1 MIKLIIAFS
10 VFLLACVTTQAQS
23 NATLIHNVKG
33 YTLTGQP
40 GNSAELKKFDALVF
54 KDGKVLFTGTADAAQ
69 KDYPKA
75 KRIDGYGKTLLP
87 GLIDAHGHVLGLG
100 ESLSIVDLRDTQSE
114 QESVQRVIDYARENP
129 KQQWII
135 GRGWNQVLWPDK
147 QFPSKASLD
156 KLKLNRPILLSRI
169 DGHAAWVN
177 SKALAL
183 AGIHKTTADPDGG
196 QIIRDEQGEATGVL
210 IDTAEFLVTEKIP
223 APTQRENNFAL
234 DKAFSHLIALGLT
247 SVHDAGIGQPL
258 YQLYQQRAKKQQLPL
273 RIYAML
279 DGSSDNLA
287 QWLKQGIIRI
297 DDDKLLI
304 RSVKLYSD
312 GALGSRGAALIE
324 PYSDQKDHKGL
335 LVTQPKVLKSK
346 VMEVLEAGFQANIH
360 AIGDRGN
367 RIVLN
372 AIELAYHAGFGKGL
386 RHRIEHT
393 QVVALDDF
401 AKLKS
406 LDLIASMQP
415 THATSDMNMAEDRVG
430 PDRIKGA
437 YAWRTLLDQGTI
449 IASGSDFPV
458 ELANPFH
465 GIHAA
470 VTRQNHNNQPPG
482 GWKPEQKMSLTEA
495 LRSFTLDAAYAAHQ
509 EDSLGSLEP
518 GKWADFILVDQD
530 IFAIDATELW
540 KVQVEQTWIAGQQVF
555 HKAL

>member
-1 MIKLIIAFS
+1 MKKLIIAFS
-10 VFLLACVTTQAQS
+10 VFLLACVSTQAQS

-40 GNSAELKKFDALVF
+40 GNSAKLKKFDALVF
-54 KDGKVLFTGTADAAQ
+54 KDGKVLFTGTAEAAQ

-75 KRIDGYGKTLLP
+75 KRIDGQGKTLLP

-100 ESLSIVDLRDTQSE
+100 ESLSTVDLRDTQSE
-114 QESVQRVIDYARENP
+114 QEAVQRVIDYARENP

-223 APTQRENNFAL
+223 APTQLENNFAL

-258 YQLYQQRAKKQQLPL
+258 YQLYQQRAKKQQLSL

-279 DGSSDNLA
+279 DGSSGNLA
-287 QWLKQGIIRI
+287 QWLKQGIIRT

-304 RSVKLYSD
+304 RSVKFYSD

-372 AIELAYHAGFGKGL
+372 AIELAYQAGFGKGL

-401 AKLKS
+401 GKLKS

-482 GWKPEQKMSLTEA
+482 GWKPEQKMTLTEA

>member
-1 MIKLIIAFS
+1 MKKLILAFS
-10 VFLLACVTTQAQS
+10 VFWLACVSTQAQS

-40 GNSAELKKFDALVF
+40 GNSAKLKEFDALVF
-54 KDGKVLFTGTADAAQ
+54 KDGKVLFTGTAEAAQ

-75 KRIDGYGKTLLP
+75 KRIDGQGKTLLP

-100 ESLSIVDLRDTQSE
+100 ESLSAVDLRDTQSE
-114 QESVQRVIDYARENP
+114 QEAVQRVIDYARENP

-147 QFPSKASLD
+147 QFPGKASLD

-183 AGIHKTTADPDGG
+183 AGIHKATADPDGG

-223 APTQRENNFAL
+223 APTQLENNFAL

-287 QWLKQGIIRI
+287 QWLKRGIIRT

-335 LVTQPKVLKSK
+335 LVTQPKVLKNK
-346 VMEVLEAGFQANIH
+346 VMEILEAGFQANIH

-372 AIELAYHAGFGKGL
+372 AIELAYQAGFGKGL

-401 AKLKS
+401 TKLKS

-482 GWKPEQKMSLTEA
+482 GWKPEQKMTLTEA

-555 HKAL
+555 HSP

>member
-1 MIKLIIAFS
+1 MKKLIIAFS

-40 GNSAELKKFDALVF
+40 GNSAKLKKFDALVF
-54 KDGKVLFTGTADAAQ
+54 KDGKVLFTGTAEAAQ

-75 KRIDGYGKTLLP
+75 KRIDGHGKTLLP

-100 ESLSIVDLRDTQSE
+100 ESLSTVDLRDTQSE
-114 QESVQRVIDYARENP
+114 QEAVQRVIDYARENP

-223 APTQRENNFAL
+223 APTQLENNFAL

-258 YQLYQQRAKKQQLPL
+258 YQLYQQRAKKQQLSL

-279 DGSSDNLA
+279 DGSSGNLA
-287 QWLKQGIIRI
+287 QWLKQGIIRT

-304 RSVKLYSD
+304 RSVKFYSD

-401 AKLKS
+401 GKLKS

-482 GWKPEQKMSLTEA
+482 GWKPEQKMTLTEA